1 MFSPCVLE
9 EKYPIDGCIYNKIY
23 YGDRLVAADTD
34 DTLRVWTLQGELM
47 WWQYPLHAH
56 ITCVALQGFQIAVGT
71 EDGSVYILY
80 CDTKNMK
87 IEELNKL
94 ECCDDSCINQIRFLF
109 REVDAI
115 TICMF
120 FQPNKIS
127 IFEWRLD
134 TIKKVEG
141 KLPKAIDVPG
151 EIFYHLDAI
160 QRAED
165 PSKYLLFGIN
175 EKLNAI
181 SVRLVNYDGFSEEV
195 KPTWNLTQ
203 AKSEIQILDISSH
216 GWVLLA
222 EDTCKRKTRG
232 VRLID
237 VDSKKTHYGDPGFM
251 CGCLLSTTQ
260 AEASFVVQDIKPSAL
275 RAYNWNA
282 DKEER
287 TLLQTWG
294 TKAPGTKNQS
304 AIAKCVAGC
313 NGNFIMV
320 WDHVWKEECAA
331 LLFCRDHAWNEK
343 CAAPLFCQGSPSIY
357 PQPYKHSWLQPDSE
371 FDKIIESAY
380 WRNNSGALL
389 VRRRKPKSYYV
400 RCWTFDGNI
409 FHLTEQLSFNR
420 SKEKVKY
427 TRIAMYKNIIAV
439 CSKVIRK
446 SVTVQLWRNNIFS
459 ETFEIGKVESKI
471 IKLIN
476 LRSGYFCL
484 ITEKELIVF
493 KDKSP
498 PQRLNVNLVKDAC
511 YDLNSRQLKVL
522 AHKELMI
529 YDKKLRLKKFHKH
542 SKISNEQIAMNSSNE
557 DWVTLD
563 DQSTL
568 TYFSKGKLRLLQNLK
583 GTVTAVS
590 LNLLSGKNVMIKNK
604 RTMQCFSVQNKKF
617 ALTWDLSCETG
628 PRNWQVKESG
638 GRYFLLTEYTFG
650 VIESDQGVYK
660 ERILFG
666 FKERD
671 VSEAYS
677 RSGKRILTTKKS

>member
-23 YGDRLVAADTD
+23 YGDSLVAADTD

-47 WWQYPLHAH
+47 WWQYPLHAG

-94 ECCDDSCINQIRFLF
+94 ECYDDSCINQIRFLF

-160 QRAED
+160 QKAED
-165 PSKYLLFGIN
+165 PSEFLLFGIN
-175 EKLNAI
+175 EKQNAI
-181 SVRLVNYDGFSEEV
+181 SVRLVNCDGFSEEV

-203 AKSEIQILDISSH
+203 AESEIQILDISSH

-222 EDTCKRKTRG
+222 EDTCKPKTRG
-232 VRLID
+232 VRLIN
-237 VDSKKTHYGDPGFM
+237 VYSKKTHYGDPGFM

-260 AEASFVVQDIKPSAL
+260 VEASFVVQDIKPSAL
-275 RAYNWNA
+275 RVYNWNA

-304 AIAKCVAGC
+304 AIAKCVAGY

-320 WDHVWKEECAA
+320 WDHARKEECAA

-343 CAAPLFCQGSPSIY
+343 CAASLFCQESPSIY

-389 VRRRKPKSYYV
+389 VRRRKPESYYV
-400 RCWTFDGNI
+400 RCWTFDGNN
-409 FHLTEQLSFNR
+409 FRLTEQLAFNR

-427 TRIAMYKNIIAV
+427 TRIAMYENIIAV
-439 CSKVIRK
+439 CSKVIRN
-446 SVTVQLWRNNIFS
+446 SVTVQLWRDDNEFS
-459 ETFEIGKVESKI
+459 ETFKIDKVDSEI

-476 LRSGYFCL
+476 LKSRHFCL
-484 ITEKELIVF
+484 ITKNELIVF
-493 KDKSP
+493 KDKSLP
-498 PQRLNVNLVKDAC
+498 KRHNINRVKDAC
-511 YDLNSRQLKVL
+511 YDPKSRQLKVL
-522 AHKELMI
+522 THEKLMI
-529 YDKKLRLKKFHKH
+529 YDKKLRLKTYHKH
-542 SKISNEQIAMNSSNE
+542 WEISNEQIAMNSSGE
-557 DWVTLD
+557 DWVTIND
-563 DQSTL
+563 HSTL
-568 TYFSKGKLRLLQNLK
+568 EYFPNGKRPLFRDFD
-583 GTVTAVS
+583 GTLS
-590 LNLLSGKNVMIKNK
+590 LNLLSDENVIINNNFTG
-604 RTMQCFSVQNKKF
+604 TMECYSLQDET
-617 ALTWDLSCETG
+617 LDLIWDLSCKTG
-628 PRNWQVKESG
+628 KWQVKESG

-650 VIESDQGVYK
+650 VIEPDQGVYK

-671 VSEAYS
+671 LLEAYS
-677 RSGKRILTTKKS
+677 QSGRRILTTKKS